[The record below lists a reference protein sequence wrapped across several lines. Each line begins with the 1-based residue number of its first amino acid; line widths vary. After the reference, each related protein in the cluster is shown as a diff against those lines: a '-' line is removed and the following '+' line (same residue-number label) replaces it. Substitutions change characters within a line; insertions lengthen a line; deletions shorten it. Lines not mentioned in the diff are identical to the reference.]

1 MITWAYVWLLI
12 FAAAALLFFGAAL
25 VITIVGTRDLKDL
38 LAPPGRSRGKS

>member
-25 VITIVGTRDLKDL
+25 VITILGTKDLKDL
-38 LAPPGRSRGKS
+38 LTIPGRGRRTS